1 MKKIGKMVL
10 MMMLAIPLLGTNV
23 TAATTENPD
32 GRAVM
37 NPCDDILQPGE
48 YAQFSPRNSGMTSYR
63 VDKVDAAKDLIYNN
77 NLKAWLPA
85 WSLIEVYQSS
95 VGGTGSL
102 DQILRV
108 GEYFHP
114 DGKFAQIHNLGFY
127 VYANNATANTVKLK
141 FKDKWVKDVYVWVN
155 AGPLYEHNPNN
166 KYGSC
171 S

>member
-1 MKKIGKMVL
+1 MEEEKMKKIGKMVL

-77 NLKAWLPA
+77 KLKAWLNTTC
-85 WSLIEVYQSS
+85 WRVFSS
-95 VGGTGSL
+95 RWQVC
-102 DQILRV
+102 
-108 GEYFHP
+108 
-114 DGKFAQIHNLGFY
+114 
-127 VYANNATANTVKLK
+127 AN
-141 FKDKWVKDVYVWVN
+141 
-155 AGPLYEHNPNN
+155 
-166 KYGSC
+166 S
-171 S
+171 

>member
-1 MKKIGKMVL
+1 
-10 MMMLAIPLLGTNV
+10 
-23 TAATTENPD
+23 
-32 GRAVM
+32 M

-48 YAQFSPRNSGMTSYR
+48 YAQFSLRNSGMTSYR

-77 NLKAWLPA
+77 KLKAWLPA
-85 WSLIEVYQSS
+85 WSLTEVYQSS

-127 VYANNATANTVKLK
+127 VYANNASANTVKLK
-141 FKDKWVKDVYVWVN
+141 FKDKWGKDVYVWVN

-166 KYGSC
+166 KNGSC
-171 S
+171 N